1 MFVNVNIYVWM
12 YIHIDVFEHFNIFTE
27 NRKERAIDGQKEGER
42 EIGSEKL
49 NN

>member
-12 YIHIDVFEHFNIFTE
+12 YILMFFEHFNIFTE